1 MARSIALC
9 CATEYENPVV
19 KYERLQLERTLSE
32 AEGYME
38 LGMPE
43 FAVAGLQRRGK
54 LVHASARGCYLMGE
68 ALRDLG
74 RYREAIYPL
83 RRSVDLMPDDVRAW
97 LALGWCYKRTGHLER
112 AIEALE
118 QALDFDPA
126 EAVLHYNLACYWS
139 LAHNRG
145 RALDYLARALDMDS
159 NFRDLVNEESDFDPL
174 RSDPGFK
181 MLTSVVV

>member
-1 MARSIALC
+1 
-9 CATEYENPVV
+9 
-19 KYERLQLERTLSE
+19 
-32 AEGYME
+32 
-38 LGMPE
+38 
-43 FAVAGLQRRGK
+43 
-54 LVHASARGCYLMGE
+54 MGE
-68 ALRDLG
+68 ALRELG

-83 RRSVDLMPDDVRAW
+83 RRSAELMPDDIRVW
-97 LALGWCYKRTGHLER
+97 LSLGWCYKRTGHLDR

-139 LAHNRG
+139 LAHDRG

-159 NFRDLVNEESDFDPL
+159 NFRDLVPEEPDFDPL

-181 MLTSVVV
+181 LLTSVVV